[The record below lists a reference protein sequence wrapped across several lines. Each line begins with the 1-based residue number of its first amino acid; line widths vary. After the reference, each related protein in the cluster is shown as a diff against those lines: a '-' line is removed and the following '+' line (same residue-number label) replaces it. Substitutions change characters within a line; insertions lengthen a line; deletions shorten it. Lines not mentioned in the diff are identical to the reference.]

1 MAATE
6 RGEFSAQANALFAR
20 VEKFQATT
28 VSANAADW
36 EYRDRSPNLSALREA
51 AQLGLTGIEVE
62 RPQGGLG
69 LGFREKV
76 RVAEILSRQSM
87 GFAFSII
94 NSQNVAA
101 RLSTIGTVAHRM
113 ELLPDLLSG
122 HRFGA
127 TALTEP
133 GVGSDLTALATT
145 ATRAGNGW
153 RLSGQKAWITNAAV
167 ADVFLCYAQ
176 TDPGS
181 GADGIACFVVQAD
194 RPGFTRSKP
203 YDVVSGS
210 TLGVGG
216 FTLSDY
222 EASDSDMIVAPGEGF
237 SAAMTGV
244 NGARIYVAAMCCSMV
259 RSALAEAIDR
269 GRDRSAFGKCLLDH
283 QGLAWMLVDVAN
295 RLEAAEALTA
305 RAVDAYEAFHRSYG
319 ADDDEAGLSESYER
333 DLNAVI
339 AAAAHA
345 KKFAAEMAEPAL
357 AACMQA
363 MGAEGLRQGHAVGR
377 HLAEARLAHYVD
389 GTTQIQNE
397 RLARLLDDL
406 YGRADSTATSVAA
419 PAETVINLVDTEPS
433 GRDLDPHPPSVPE
446 VEIAPSAPEVEIPVP
461 AAPAPMPPLPGEE
474 HRLRPVASAEADAN
488 ARPRSTP
495 PLPPDS
501 LRRVD

>member
-1 MAATE
+1 MVGGSAKLMTATE
-6 RGEFSAQANALFAR
+6 RGEFSARAKALFAR

-36 EYRDRSPNLSALREA
+36 EYRDHSPSLSALREA

-87 GFAFSII
+87 AFAFSII

-101 RLSTIGTVAHRM
+101 RLSSAGTVAHRM

-122 HRFGA
+122 HRFAA

-133 GVGSDLTALATT
+133 AVGSDLTALATT
-145 ATRAGNGW
+145 ATRSGGGW
-153 RLSGQKAWITNAAV
+153 RLTGDKAWITNAAV

-176 TDPGS
+176 TESGS
-181 GADGIACFVVQAD
+181 GAAGLACFVVQAD
-194 RPGFTRSKP
+194 RPGFTRSRP

-222 EASDSDMIVAPGEGF
+222 EVSDSDMIAAPGEGF
-237 SAAMTGV
+237 STAMAGV

-259 RSALAEAIDR
+259 RSALFEAVNH
-269 GRDRSAFGKCLLDH
+269 GRQRMAFGRSLLEH

-305 RAVDAYEAFHRSYG
+305 RAVDAYETHHRSRG
-319 ADDDEAGLSESYER
+319 AHGMQSGSPTDDWELTAL
-333 DLNAVI
+333 I

-363 MGAEGLRQGHAVGR
+363 MGAEGLRQNHPVGR
-377 HLAEARLAHYVD
+377 HLAEARLAHYID

-397 RLARLLDDL
+397 RLARMLGDL
-406 YGRADSTATSVAA
+406 YGRWDTTAASVAA
-419 PAETVINLVDTEPS
+419 PPEPMIDLVDTETS
-433 GRDLDPHPPSVPE
+433 HDDLGAGEREPTESDAVVETSEPPSP
-446 VEIAPSAPEVEIPVP
+446 PSA
-461 AAPAPMPPLPGEE
+461 PPLPGEE
-474 HRLRPVASAEADAN
+474 HRLQSPTPAEAEMV
-488 ARPRSTP
+488 PGSSP

>member
-1 MAATE
+1 MVGGSTKLMTAME

-20 VEKFQATT
+20 VEKFQAAT

-101 RLSTIGTVAHRM
+101 RLSSMGTVAHRM

-153 RLSGQKAWITNAAV
+153 RLSGEKAWITNAAV

-176 TDPGS
+176 TEPGS
-181 GADGIACFVVQAD
+181 GAEGIACFVVQAD

-210 TLGVGG
+210 ILGVGG

-237 SAAMTGV
+237 SAAMAGV

-259 RSALAEAIDR
+259 RSALAEAVDR
-269 GRDRSAFGKCLLDH
+269 GRQRSAFGKSLLEH

-305 RAVDAYEAFHRSYG
+305 RAVDAHEAFHRSYR
-319 ADDDEAGLSESYER
+319 ADDDEAGLSESYDR

-345 KKFAAEMAEPAL
+345 KKFAAETAEPAL

-363 MGAEGLRQGHAVGR
+363 MGAEGLRQSHAVGR

-397 RLARLLDDL
+397 RLARLLDAL
-406 YGRADSTATSVAA
+406 YGSGDSAATSVAA
-419 PAETVINLVDTEPS
+419 PAETVIDLVDTEPP
-433 GRDLDPHPPSVPE
+433 GLDLDPHPL
-446 VEIAPSAPEVEIPVP
+446 SAPEVEIPVP

-474 HRLRPVASAEADAN
+474 HRLQPVASAEAEAD
-488 ARPRSTP
+488 ARPRPTP